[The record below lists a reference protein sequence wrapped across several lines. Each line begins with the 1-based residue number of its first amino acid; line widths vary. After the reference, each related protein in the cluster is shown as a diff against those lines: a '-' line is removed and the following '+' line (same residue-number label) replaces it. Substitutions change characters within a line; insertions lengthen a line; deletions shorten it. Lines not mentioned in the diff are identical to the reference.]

1 VERVVLFT
9 HCKAFTWLMPAQS
22 SFFLS
27 GVEIEYLAC
36 GNIFMKR
43 ILVLLFLCLAVKH
56 TFACTTFCINKNGQI
71 VFGRN
76 YDWVTGA
83 GIVNTNQRGLFKASL
98 KVGNAATISWIS
110 AYGSIT
116 FNQYGKEFP
125 TGGMNEKGLVVEQM
139 WLDGTR
145 YPASDS
151 RPAMGVLQWLQYQL
165 DNAATVA
172 EVISSDTK
180 IRIDENDSPL
190 HYLVADA
197 AGNVATIEFIQGK
210 MRVHKEKELPFP
222 VLTNDTYASSVQT
235 AKPIVA
241 KGSSVSLN
249 SNSLDRFVKACSMV
263 KKFNETKMDVPVTDF
278 AFSILDKVAQV
289 NYTKWSIV
297 YDISNK
303 KIHFKTDS
311 NRDIKTIE
319 FSVFDFACNKPAT
332 MFNMNQD
339 GKGDISKKFILSD
352 KKIKQQVLHQAVT
365 ESRSHVTISKKE
377 EAELLDFETGVS
389 CKL

>member
-1 VERVVLFT
+1 
-9 HCKAFTWLMPAQS
+9 
-22 SFFLS
+22 
-27 GVEIEYLAC
+27 
-36 GNIFMKR
+36 MKK
-43 ILVLLFLCLAVKH
+43 ILVLLVLCLGANNI
-56 TFACTTFCINKNGQI
+56 FGCTTFCLNKNGQI

-83 GIVNTNQRGLFKASL
+83 GIVNTNQRGLFKTSL
-98 KVGNAATISWIS
+98 KVGNAATVSWIS
-110 AYGSIT
+110 AYGSVT

-125 TGGMNEKGLVVEQM
+125 TGGMNEKGLVVELM

-145 YPASDS
+145 YPATDS

-180 IRIDENDSPL
+180 IRIDEKDTPL

-197 AGNVATIEFIQGK
+197 AGNVASIEFLNGK
-210 MRVHKEKELPFP
+210 MTVHKEKELPFP

-235 AKPIVA
+235 AKPIVE
-241 KGSSVSLN
+241 KGSGVSLN
-249 SNSLDRFVKACSMV
+249 NNSLDRFVKACSMV
-263 KKFNETKMDVPVTDF
+263 KKFNETNMDIPVTDF
-278 AFSILDKVAQV
+278 AFSILDKVAQGS
-289 NYTKWSIV
+289 YTKWSIV

-303 KIHFKTDS
+303 KIHFKTDA
-311 NRDIKTIE
+311 NKDIKTIQ
-319 FSVFDFACNKPAT
+319 FSVFDFACNKPSK

-339 GKGDISKKFILSD
+339 GKGDICKQFILAD

-365 ESRSHVTISKKE
+365 ESSSHVTISKKE
-377 EAELLDFETGVS
+377 EAELLGFEAGVS
-389 CKL
+389 CKQ